1 MVRRA
6 LAILCA
12 CLATGVAGAAPAD
25 AYPRAAKSYLVTLD
39 GTPLWARE
47 AATPRAPASLIKL
60 LAALAFVR
68 GGTPLETPVRV
79 SATAAGIEG
88 SRLGLRAGESL
99 SAGDLLVAMLVRSAN
114 DACMALAEHA
124 AGSAD
129 AFAARMDALARDL
142 GLLETHVRQPCGLDR
157 PGQASSAQDLL
168 AIATAALGEPA
179 IAAAVARAHASVT
192 TDAGRVLTMHSSNAL
207 LGRVPGV
214 HGMKTG
220 YTRGAGPCLVAVA
233 DRDGH
238 RVWLV
243 MLDAPNRWWVA
254 NAMIDA
260 AFRRR

>member
-1 MVRRA
+1 MARRT

-12 CLATGVAGAAPAD
+12 CLATGVVTANPTD

-39 GTPLWARE
+39 GVSLWARD
-47 AATPRAPASLIKL
+47 AATPRPPASLIKL
-60 LAALAFVR
+60 LAALTFVR
-68 GGTPLETPVRV
+68 GGTSLQAPVRV
-79 SATAAGIEG
+79 SAAAAGIEG

-129 AFAARMDALARDL
+129 AFAARMDRLAREM
-142 GLLETHVRQPCGLDR
+142 GLNETHVRQPCGLDR
-157 PGQASSAQDLL
+157 PGQTSSARDLL
-168 AIATAALGEPA
+168 AIATTALEEPA
-179 IAAAVARAHASVT
+179 IAAVVGEAHARVT
-192 TDAGRVLTMHSSNAL
+192 TDTGRVLAMHSSNAL
-207 LGRVPGV
+207 LGRVEGV

-220 YTRGAGPCLVAVA
+220 YTRGAGPCLIAVA
-233 DRDGH
+233 DRGGH

-254 NAMIDA
+254 NALIDA
-260 AFRRR
+260 AFRSR